1 KMIKSLEVRLDGSE
15 KSSENDKMKSKS
27 VSFGI
32 AGSSKGK
39 AKVMSHESPI
49 NVEATEVA
57 SEGEDEHEENLL
69 MKRENSDFDLQ
80 AHVGDLNEEIDRSTN
95 KKKMEFFYDRIE
107 KKAEKDVEEG
117 VDLIQTRHAS
127 DPGIGKAEFWALPK
141 LKHSCSNLETRDPLK
156 NIASDRLPP
165 SNPQSQ
171 TSRRSTN
178 LIEI

>member
-1 KMIKSLEVRLDGSE
+1 MIKSLEVRLDGSE